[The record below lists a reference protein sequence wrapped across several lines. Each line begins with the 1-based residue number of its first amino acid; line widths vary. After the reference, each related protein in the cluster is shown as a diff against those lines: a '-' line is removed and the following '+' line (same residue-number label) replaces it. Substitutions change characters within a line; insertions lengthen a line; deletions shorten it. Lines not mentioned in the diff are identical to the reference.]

1 MRSMKESRED
11 YLEAILILNRKRPED
26 VRPVDVANYLEL
38 TKPSVTRA
46 MGELEKEGHVVRN
59 AKGRILLTESGKRI
73 AENVYEKHCVIT
85 ELFQKCASVPEKTAE
100 LDACKVEHVISDE
113 TFRGLKEYLS
123 RNTEKEENK

>member
-73 AENVYEKHCVIT
+73 RKLCYNSFDDLPLYAVIPVYIVLT
-85 ELFQKCASVPEKTAE
+85 TL
-100 LDACKVEHVISDE
+100 LY
-113 TFRGLKEYLS
+113 R
-123 RNTEKEENK
+123 